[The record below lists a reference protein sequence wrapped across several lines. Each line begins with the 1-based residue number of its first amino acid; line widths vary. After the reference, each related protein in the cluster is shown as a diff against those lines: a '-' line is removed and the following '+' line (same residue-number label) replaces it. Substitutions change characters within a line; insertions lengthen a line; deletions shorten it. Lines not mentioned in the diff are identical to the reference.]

1 MKTPIFEIDYVDP
14 HSSLKYAVHR
24 FIYLIDPL
32 EDGDLKVGC
41 IYKAERSGKFTM
53 QWEHVPPSDN
63 FRWHQCNSEQE
74 CKDYITSNIL
84 KWWQQYVP
92 LNIDCEDQ
100 EPLETDPDP
109 SLTAVERNPSL
120 L

>member
-32 EDGDLKVGC
+32 EDGDIKVGC
-41 IYKAERSGKFTM
+41 IYKAKASGVFTV

-63 FRWHQCNSEQE
+63 FRWHDCNSEQE
-74 CKDYITSNIL
+74 YKDYITSNIL

-92 LNIDCEDQ
+92 LNIDCANQ
-100 EPLETDPDP
+100 EPSETDPDP
-109 SLTAVERNPSL
+109 SLTAAERNPSL